1 MFVFKPWPKQK
12 AQNSWDS
19 FAAMKA
25 LPPGQPQKLFSVT
38 GWCFCIDCLQHN
50 YSCLMEIYFLKFCQF
65 HVHTKAIASLFIR
78 MAKHVCT
85 LQCGEVMRRWLTFWW
100 RLGLM
105 STFLIQSVPH
115 FFDCLSVLQSV
126 PHFPSVCLSVLQS
139 VPHFPSVC
147 TPVSTT
153 LPICLFVCT
162 PVSTTLPICLY
173 SSQYHTSHL
182 SVSTPVSTTL
192 PICLSVSTPISTT
205 LPICLSLLHA
215 VCTAHSA
222 SVLLY
227 VRLSTTLLYSV
238 HVCQWTCAS

>member
-126 PHFPSVCLSVLQS
+126 PHFPSVC
-139 VPHFPSVC
+139 
-147 TPVSTT
+147 
-153 LPICLFVCT
+153 
-162 PVSTTLPICLY
+162 
-173 SSQYHTSHL
+173 
-182 SVSTPVSTTL
+182 TPVSTTL
-192 PICLSVSTPISTT
+192 PICLSLLQSVPPFPSV
-205 LPICLSLLHA
+205 CLSLLQSVPRFPS
-215 VCTAHSA
+215 VCLYSTLC
-222 SVLLY
+222 VLLILH
-227 VRLSTTLLYSV
+227 LSCCMWDWALLFFTVFMCVSEHVQVSEPDNQKSV
-238 HVCQWTCAS
+238 FLVPPRGLS